1 MVFCVAVGLR
11 SVERQGQMFLRS
23 VIVAKASQK
32 IYISI
37 SATELPRAKVG
48 MT

>member
-11 SVERQGQMFLRS
+11 NVERQHMFLPS
-23 VIVAKASQK
+23 VIFAKASQK

>member
-1 MVFCVAVGLR
+1 MGFCMAVGLR
-11 SVERQGQMFLRS
+11 SVERPQMLLPS
-23 VIVAKASQK
+23 VIVANASQK

>member
-1 MVFCVAVGLR
+1 MGFASRWVSAV
-11 SVERQGQMFLRS
+11 SNAGQMFLPS
-23 VIVAKASQK
+23 VIFAKASRK

-48 MT
+48 MS